1 MSDPGT
7 TLSKHRVTCGD
18 GLETLLNDPQ
28 DPHDPYETTET
39 HVERLLGR
47 ALNSFDLPD
56 STVERLGT
64 ALAHSSA
71 LHSSHHSASL
81 HRATYRHTYLLSDG
95 SALSL
100 WELTHDAG
108 RDGAEQHELYT
119 EESEARLAASRLPSG
134 PLPGWTAEQADGRA
148 LDEDDDLELLSTLL
162 ARPIPA
168 QPRMYVPDNSADH
181 ARRVLRRA
189 ENADRPGE
197 ATARLLRLAF
207 AHHITQA
214 FGRHCPVEGAG
225 TPDSPSTSTSSCCST
240 AARPVSGRSSTRR
253 HRTDAICARCT
264 RTRGRP
270 ATRWSPAP
278 GSAEVPAT
286 LPPADPGRPRARPTG
301 LKGRRATRARRARRA
316 RDRPRAAETG
326 QPVGERLLERGCTR
340 DRRAFARART

>member
-7 TLSKHRVTCGD
+7 TFSKHQVTCGD

-39 HVERLLGR
+39 HLERLLGR

-81 HRATYRHTYLLSDG
+81 HRTTYRHTYLLADG
-95 SALSL
+95 SALSV
-100 WELTHDAG
+100 WELTHNAG
-108 RDGAEQHELYT
+108 RDGTEQHELYV
-119 EESEARLAASRLPSG
+119 EESEARLAASRLPAG
-134 PLPGWTAEQADGRA
+134 PLPGWTAERADGRA
-148 LDEDDDLELLSTLL
+148 LDDDDDMEMLSLLL

-189 ENADRPGE
+189 ENANRPGE
-197 ATARLLRLAF
+197 RTARRLRLAF

-214 FGRHCPVEGAG
+214 FGRQCPTEGGRDAGFTLYEHQFLLLDGSEISLWEVEHTS
-225 TPDSPSTSTSSCCST
+225 TPDGRHMCEVYESER
-240 AARPVSGRSSTRR
+240 AAREAMESRSRVR
-253 HRTDAICARCT
+253 
-264 RTRGRP
+264 
-270 ATRWSPAP
+270 
-278 GSAEVPAT
+278 
-286 LPPADPGRPRARPTG
+286 
-301 LKGRRATRARRARRA
+301 
-316 RDRPRAAETG
+316 
-326 QPVGERLLERGCTR
+326 
-340 DRRAFARART
+340 

>member
-7 TLSKHRVTCGD
+7 TLSKHQVTCGD

-39 HVERLLGR
+39 HLERLLGR

-81 HRATYRHTYLLSDG
+81 HRTTHRHTYLLADG
-95 SALSL
+95 SALSV
-100 WELTHDAG
+100 WELAHNAG
-108 RDGAEQHELYT
+108 RDGATQHELYL
-119 EESEARLAASRLPSG
+119 EEAEARLAASRLPTG
-134 PLPGWTAEQADGRA
+134 PLPGWTAERADGRA
-148 LDEDDDLELLSTLL
+148 LDEDDDLELLSALL

-168 QPRMYVPDNSADH
+168 QPRMYVPDNSPDH

-197 ATARLLRLAF
+197 RTARRLRLAF

-214 FGRHCPVEGAG
+214 FGRHCPVEGGRDAG
-225 TPDSPSTSTSSCCST
+225 FTLYEHQFLLLDGSEVSLWEVEHTATPDGRHMCEVYEDEH
-240 AARPVSGRSSTRR
+240 AARGAMESRSRVR
-253 HRTDAICARCT
+253 
-264 RTRGRP
+264 
-270 ATRWSPAP
+270 
-278 GSAEVPAT
+278 
-286 LPPADPGRPRARPTG
+286 
-301 LKGRRATRARRARRA
+301 
-316 RDRPRAAETG
+316 
-326 QPVGERLLERGCTR
+326 
-340 DRRAFARART
+340 

>member
-7 TLSKHRVTCGD
+7 TLSKHQVTCGD

-28 DPHDPYETTET
+28 DPHDPFETTET
-39 HVERLLGR
+39 QLERLLGR

-81 HRATYRHTYLLSDG
+81 HRTTRRHTYLLADG
-95 SALSL
+95 SAISL
-100 WELTHDAG
+100 WELTHNAG
-108 RDGAEQHELYT
+108 RDGARQHELYA

-134 PLPGWTAEQADGRA
+134 PRPGRTAEPFDGPGFG
-148 LDEDDDLELLSTLL
+148 EDDDLELLSSLL

-168 QPRMYVPDNSADH
+168 QPRMYVPDDSADH

-197 ATARLLRLAF
+197 RTARRLRLAF

-214 FGRHCPVEGAG
+214 FGRHGAVEGGRDAG
-225 TPDSPSTSTSSCCST
+225 FTLYEHQFLLLDGSEASLWEVEHTATPDGRHMCEVYETES
-240 AARPVSGRSSTRR
+240 AARDAMESRSRVR
-253 HRTDAICARCT
+253 
-264 RTRGRP
+264 
-270 ATRWSPAP
+270 
-278 GSAEVPAT
+278 
-286 LPPADPGRPRARPTG
+286 
-301 LKGRRATRARRARRA
+301 
-316 RDRPRAAETG
+316 
-326 QPVGERLLERGCTR
+326 
-340 DRRAFARART
+340 

>member
-7 TLSKHRVTCGD
+7 TLSKHQVTCGD

-39 HVERLLGR
+39 HLERLLGR

-56 STVERLGT
+56 SIVERLGT

-81 HRATYRHTYLLSDG
+81 HRTTHRHTYLLADG

-100 WELTHDAG
+100 WELAHNAG
-108 RDGAEQHELYT
+108 RDGTEQFELYA
-119 EESEARLAASRLPSG
+119 EESEARLAASRLPTG
-134 PLPGWTAEQADGRA
+134 PLPRWTAEHSDGRV
-148 LDEDDDLELLSTLL
+148 LDEDDDLELLSALL

-197 ATARLLRLAF
+197 RTARRLRLAF

-214 FGRHCPVEGAG
+214 FGRHCPVEGGRDAG
-225 TPDSPSTSTSSCCST
+225 FTLYEHQFLLLDGSEVSLWEVEHTATPDGRHMCEVYEDEHT
-240 AARPVSGRSSTRR
+240 ARGAMESRSRVR
-253 HRTDAICARCT
+253 
-264 RTRGRP
+264 
-270 ATRWSPAP
+270 
-278 GSAEVPAT
+278 
-286 LPPADPGRPRARPTG
+286 
-301 LKGRRATRARRARRA
+301 
-316 RDRPRAAETG
+316 
-326 QPVGERLLERGCTR
+326 
-340 DRRAFARART
+340 